1 LSLFPDLEVRQKA
14 AKNDDAE
21 TLVDYW
27 DGPFW
32 EVLSRKGRS
41 PDFLQSARSTT
52 VGNLQK
58 PILQV
63 LRDWMLWIWRV
74 AVRKS
79 LQRHLSS
86 LPMEDRKADVKEGVD
101 CLRRVGDASFWDWSA
116 GSRLFFWRWP
126 APLREWA
133 RDGLPVYTLC
143 SSTRRTQRY
152 ATQDPHARGQFRG
165 CTSRTRAGQE
175 ESLGRLRGG
184 Q

>member
-63 LRDWMLWIWRV
+63 LRDWMLRIWRV

-86 LPMEDRKADVKEGVD
+86 LPMEDRKADVEEGVD

-116 GSRLFFWRWP
+116 SSRLFF
-126 APLREWA
+126 
-133 RDGLPVYTLC
+133 G
-143 SSTRRTQRY
+143 
-152 ATQDPHARGQFRG
+152 
-165 CTSRTRAGQE
+165 
-175 ESLGRLRGG
+175 GG
-184 Q
+184 QLL